1 MAKMFIAGES
11 AGSSSGQT
19 YDVINPATSEV
30 VDSAPKGNEADT
42 RAAIEAASAAF
53 PSWAETAAEARAQL
67 ILKGIDVVK
76 KEIQELSVLLTKE
89 QGKPLGDS
97 QREIEHFLHGMN
109 FYAGLASKIRG
120 SYVPLPDNKMYG
132 MVLKQPVGVTG
143 AIVPWNF
150 PITLMGT
157 KVGPALAAGCT
168 VVVKPAST
176 TPLTTTR
183 IVELLNQAGLPKG
196 VLNVV
201 TGPGSV
207 VGEEMLRNPKLARV
221 AFTGESKT
229 GKHIMEVAGSQMKR
243 VTLEL
248 GGSDPMIVCEDADID
263 KALTGASV
271 GRFYNCGQACLAV
284 KRLYVVESIYDQFVE
299 KLVGK
304 AQRLKVGNGLDKDTR
319 LGPMH
324 SKVQREE
331 IESQVADTVKRG
343 ATVLLGGKRPDGT
356 EYEKGFFYLPTV
368 LTSAPHDSRVVT
380 EETFGPVLPV
390 FKVKDLE
397 EGIEKANSSQWG
409 LGSSVWT
416 KDLGKARRAAERLQA
431 GNVWINSLHIG
442 YDEMPFGGV
451 KFSGIGREH
460 GPEAL
465 EYYLETKGVVV
476 DILAAERRQ
485 SCSHG

>member
-1 MAKMFIAGES
+1 MAKMFIAGETTAS
-11 AGSSSGQT
+11 GSGQT
-19 YDVINPATSEV
+19 YDVINPATGDV
-30 VDSAPKGNEADT
+30 VDSAPKGNESDA
-42 RAAIEAASAAF
+42 RAAIDAAHGAF
-53 PSWAETAAEARAQL
+53 QSWSETAAEARAQL
-67 ILKGIDVVK
+67 ISKGIEAVK
-76 KEIQELSVLLTKE
+76 KEIPELSVLLTRE
-89 QGKPLGDS
+89 QGKPVGDS

-120 SYVPLPDNKMYG
+120 SYVPLPDSKMYG
-132 MVLKQPVGVTG
+132 MVLKQPVGVVG

-176 TPLTTTR
+176 TPLTSAR

-196 VLNVV
+196 VLNIV
-201 TGPGSV
+201 TGPGNV
-207 VGEEMLRNPKLARV
+207 VGEEILRNPKLARV

-284 KRLYVVESIYDQFVE
+284 KRLYVVESVYDQFVE
-299 KLVGK
+299 KLLGK
-304 AQRLKVGNGLDKDTR
+304 VQRLKVGNGMDKDTR

-324 SKVQREE
+324 SRIQREE
-331 IESQVADTVKRG
+331 IESQIADTVKRG
-343 ATVLLGGKRPDGT
+343 AKVLTGGKRPEGV

-368 LTSAPHDSRVVT
+368 LTDAPHDSRVVT

-390 FKVKDLE
+390 FKVKDLD

-476 DILAAERRQ
+476 ATP
-485 SCSHG
+485 

>member
-1 MAKMFIAGES
+1 MATMFIAGES
-11 AGSSSGQT
+11 TGSSSGQS
-19 YDVINPATSEV
+19 YDVANPATGEI
-30 VDSAPKGNEADT
+30 VDSAPKGNENDA
-42 RAAIEAASAAF
+42 RAAIDAAHAAF
-53 PSWAETAAEARAQL
+53 PAWAETSAEARAQF
-67 ILKGIDVVK
+67 IQKGIDAVK
-76 KEIQELSVLLTKE
+76 KEIQELAVLLTKE
-89 QGKPLGDS
+89 QGKPVGDS

-120 SYVPLPDNKMYG
+120 AYVPLPDNKMYG

-168 VVVKPAST
+168 VVVKPATT
-176 TPLTTTR
+176 TPFTTLR

-196 VLNVV
+196 VLNIV
-201 TGPGSV
+201 TGSGSV
-207 VGEEMLRNPKLARV
+207 VGEEILRNLKVARV

-284 KRLYVVESIYDQFVE
+284 KRLYLVDSIYDQFVE

-304 AQRLKVGNGLDKDTR
+304 VQRLKLGNGLDKDTR

-343 ATVLLGGKRPDGT
+343 GKVVIGGKRPEGA
-356 EYEKGFFYLPTV
+356 EFEKGFFYLPTV
-368 LTSAPHDSRVVT
+368 LIDAPHDSRVVT

-390 FKVKDLE
+390 FKVKDLD
-397 EGIEKANSSQWG
+397 EGIEKANSSVWG

-476 DILAAERRQ
+476 ATP
-485 SCSHG
+485 

>member
-1 MAKMFIAGES
+1 MAKMFVAGEPI
-11 AGSSSGQT
+11 GSTSGQT
-19 YDVINPATSEV
+19 YEVINPATGEV
-30 VDSAPKGNEADT
+30 VDSVPKGNETDA
-42 RAAIEAASAAF
+42 RAAVDAAESAF
-53 PSWAETAAEARAQL
+53 PAWSETSAEARAQL
-67 ILKGIDVVK
+67 MLKGIELVK
-76 KEIQELSVLLTKE
+76 KELTELAVVLTKE

-132 MVLKQPVGVTG
+132 MVVKQPVGVCA

-168 VVVKPAST
+168 VIVKPAST
-176 TPLTTTR
+176 TPLTTIR
-183 IVELLNQAGLPKG
+183 IIELLNQAGLPKG
-196 VLNVV
+196 VLNVLA
-201 TGPGSV
+201 GSGSV
-207 VGEEMLRNPKLARV
+207 VGEELLRNPKVRRI
-221 AFTGESKT
+221 AFTGESRT
-229 GKHIMEVAGSQMKR
+229 GQHIMSVAGPQMKR
-243 VTLEL
+243 ITLEL

-284 KRLYVVESIYDQFVE
+284 KRLYIVESIYEQFVE
-299 KLVGK
+299 KLIGK
-304 AQRLKVGNGLDKDTR
+304 VQRLTVGNGMDKNTR

-324 SKVQREE
+324 TRPQREE
-331 IESQVADTVKRG
+331 IESQVADTIKQG
-343 ATVLLGGKRPDGT
+343 AKVLIGGNRPEGAAF
-356 EYEKGFFYLPTV
+356 EKGFFYLPTV
-368 LTSAPHDSRVVT
+368 LADVPENSRVVT

-390 FKVKDLE
+390 FKVKDLDD
-397 EGIEKANSSQWG
+397 GIAKANNSIYG

-416 KDLGKARRAAERLQA
+416 KDLAKARRAAERLQA

-451 KFSGIGREH
+451 KYSGFGREH

-476 DILAAERRQ
+476 ATP
-485 SCSHG
+485 

>member
-1 MAKMFIAGES
+1 MAQMFIAGET

-19 YDVINPATSEV
+19 YDVINPATGEV
-30 VDSAPKGNEADT
+30 VDSAPKGAESDA
-42 RAAIEAASAAF
+42 RAAIDAADAAF
-53 PSWAETAAEARAQL
+53 PAWSETSAESRAQL
-67 ILKGIDVVK
+67 MLKGIEEVK
-76 KEIQELSVLLTKE
+76 KELPELSLLLTRE
-89 QGKPLGDS
+89 QGKPVGDS

-132 MVLKQPVGVTG
+132 MVLKQPVGVCG

-176 TPLTTTR
+176 TPLTSLR
-183 IVELLNQAGLPKG
+183 IVELLNKAGLPKG
-196 VLNVV
+196 VLNII
-201 TGPGSV
+201 TGPGGV
-207 VGEEMLRNPKLARV
+207 VGEELLRNPKVRRI

-229 GKHIMEVAGSQMKR
+229 GQHIVSVAGSQMKR
-243 VTLEL
+243 ITLEL
-248 GGSDPMIVCEDADID
+248 GGSDPMIMCEDGDID
-263 KALTGASV
+263 KALTAASV

-284 KRLYVVESIYDQFVE
+284 KRLYIVESIYDQFVE
-299 KLVGK
+299 KLIGK
-304 AQRLKVGNGLDKDTR
+304 VQRLTVGNGLDKNTR

-324 SKVQREE
+324 TKVQRDE
-331 IESQVADTVKRG
+331 IESQIQDAIKRG
-343 ATVLLGGKRPDGT
+343 AKVLIGGKRPEGAAF
-356 EYEKGFFYLPTV
+356 EKGHFYLPTV
-368 LTSAPHDSRVVT
+368 LADVPEDARAVT
-380 EETFGPVLPV
+380 EETFGPLLPV
-390 FKVKDLE
+390 FKVKDLD
-397 EGIEKANSSQWG
+397 EGIAKANSSIYG

-416 KDLGKARRAAERLQA
+416 RDLAKARRAAEKIQA

-451 KFSGIGREH
+451 KYSGFGREH

-465 EYYLETKGVVV
+465 EYYLETKGVV
-476 DILAAERRQ
+476 IATA
-485 SCSHG
+485 

>member
-11 AGSSSGQT
+11 AAAGSGQS
-19 YDVINPATSEV
+19 YDVINPATGDV
-30 VDSAPKGNEADT
+30 VDSAPRGDESDA
-42 RAAIEAASAAF
+42 RAAIDAAAAAF
-53 PSWAETAAEARAQL
+53 SAWADTSAEARAQL
-67 ILKGIDVVK
+67 IIKGIEAVK
-76 KEIQELSVLLTKE
+76 KEIAELSVLLTKE
-89 QGKPLGDS
+89 QGKPVGDS

-132 MVLKQPVGVTG
+132 MVLKQPVGVCG

-176 TPLTTTR
+176 TPLTTLR
-183 IVELLNQAGLPKG
+183 IIELLNQAGLPKG
-196 VLNVV
+196 VLNVI
-201 TGPGSV
+201 TGPGGV
-207 VGEEMLRNPKLARV
+207 VGEELLRNPKVRRI

-229 GKHIMEVAGSQMKR
+229 GQHVVSVAGSLMKR
-243 VTLEL
+243 LTLEL
-248 GGSDPMIVCEDADID
+248 GGSDPMIFCEDGDMD
-263 KALTGASV
+263 KALTAASV

-284 KRLYVVESIYDQFVE
+284 KRLYIVESVYDQFVE
-299 KLVGK
+299 KLLGK
-304 AQRLKVGNGLDKDTR
+304 VQKLTVGNGLEKTTR

-324 SKVQREE
+324 TKVQREE
-331 IESQVADTVKRG
+331 IEAQIEDARSRG
-343 ATVLLGGKRPDGT
+343 AKVLIGGKRPEGA
-356 EYEKGFFYLPTV
+356 EFEKGFFYLPTV
-368 LTSAPHDSRVVT
+368 LADVPEDARAVR
-380 EETFGPVLPV
+380 EETFGPLLPV
-390 FKVKDLE
+390 FKVKDLD
-397 EGIEKANSSQWG
+397 EGIAKANSSDYG

-416 KDLGKARRAAERLQA
+416 RDLAKARRAAEKIEA

-451 KFSGIGREH
+451 KYSGFGREH

-465 EYYLETKGVVV
+465 EYYLETKGVV
-476 DILAAERRQ
+476 IATP
-485 SCSHG
+485 

>member
-1 MAKMFIAGES
+1 MAKMFIGGES
-11 AGSSSGQT
+11 TGSSSGQT
-19 YDVINPATSEV
+19 YEVINPATGEV
-30 VDSAPKGNEADT
+30 VDSAPKGNENDA
-42 RAAIEAASAAF
+42 RAAIDAAHAAF
-53 PSWAETAAEARAQL
+53 QAWSETSAESRAQL
-67 ILKGIDVVK
+67 ILKGIEVVK
-76 KEIQELSVLLTKE
+76 KELQELSVLLTKE

-97 QREIEHFLHGMN
+97 QREIEHFLHGMS
-109 FYAGLASKIRG
+109 FYAGLASKMRG
-120 SYVPLPDNKMYG
+120 SYVPLPDTKMYG
-132 MVLKQPVGVTG
+132 MVLKQAVGVAA

-176 TPLTTTR
+176 TPLATAR

-201 TGPGSV
+201 IGPGSV
-207 VGEEMLRNPKLARV
+207 VGEELLRNPKVGRV

-229 GKHIMEVAGSQMKR
+229 GKHVMEVAGGQMKR

-248 GGSDPMIVCEDADID
+248 GGSDPMIVCEDADVD

-284 KRLYVVESIYDQFVE
+284 KRLYIVETLYDQFVE
-299 KLVGK
+299 KLLGK
-304 AQRLKVGNGLDKDTR
+304 VQKLTVGNGMDQKTR

-331 IESQVADTVKRG
+331 IESQIADAVKRG
-343 ATVLLGGKRPDGT
+343 ARVLIGGKRPEGADF
-356 EYEKGFFYLPTV
+356 EKGFYYLPTV
-368 LTSAPHDSRVVT
+368 LTDAPHDSRVVT

-390 FKVKDLE
+390 FKVKDLD
-397 EGIEKANSSQWG
+397 EGIEKANSSQYG

-476 DILAAERRQ
+476 ATP
-485 SCSHG
+485 

>member
-11 AGSSSGQT
+11 VGAGSGQT
-19 YDVINPATSEV
+19 YDVMNPATGEV
-30 VDSAPKGNEADT
+30 VDNAPKGNESDA
-42 RAAIEAASAAF
+42 RAAIDAAAAAF
-53 PSWAETAAEARAQL
+53 SAWADTAAEARAQL
-67 ILKGIDVVK
+67 ILKGIETVK
-76 KEIQELSVLLTKE
+76 KEIPDLAVTLTKE
-89 QGKPLGDS
+89 QGKPVGDS

-132 MVLKQPVGVTG
+132 MVLKQPVGVCG

-176 TPLTTTR
+176 TPLTTLR

-196 VLNVV
+196 VLNVI
-201 TGPGSV
+201 TGPGGV
-207 VGEEMLRNPKLARV
+207 VGEELLQNPKVRRI

-229 GKHIMEVAGSQMKR
+229 GQHVVSVAGSQMKR

-263 KALTGASV
+263 KALTAASV

-284 KRLYVVESIYDQFVE
+284 KRLYIVESVYDQFVE
-299 KLVGK
+299 KLLGK
-304 AQRLKVGNGLDKDTR
+304 VQKLTVGNGLEKSTR

-324 SKVQREE
+324 TKVQREE
-331 IESQVADTVKRG
+331 IEAQVADATKRG
-343 ATVLLGGKRPDGT
+343 AKVLTGGKRPDGADF
-356 EYEKGFFYLPTV
+356 EKGFFYLPTV
-368 LTSAPHDSRVVT
+368 LADVPADARAVT

-390 FKVKDLE
+390 FKVKDLD
-397 EGIEKANSSQWG
+397 EGIAKANSSIYG

-416 KDLGKARRAAERLQA
+416 KDLAKARRAAEKIEA
-431 GNVWINSLHIG
+431 GNVWVNSLHIG

-451 KFSGIGREH
+451 KYSGFGREH

-476 DILAAERRQ
+476 ATP
-485 SCSHG
+485 

>member
-11 AGSSSGQT
+11 VGAASGAT
-19 YDVINPATSEV
+19 YDVINPATGEV
-30 VDSAPKGNEADT
+30 VDNAPKGNETDA
-42 RAAIEAASAAF
+42 RAAIDAAAAAF
-53 PSWAETAAEARAQL
+53 SAWADTAAEARAQL
-67 ILKGIDVVK
+67 ILKGIEAVK
-76 KEIQELSVLLTKE
+76 KELPELSVLLTKE
-89 QGKPLGDS
+89 QGKPVGDS

-132 MVLKQPVGVTG
+132 MVLKQPVGVCG

-176 TPLTTTR
+176 TPLTTLR
-183 IVELLNQAGLPKG
+183 IIELLNSVGLPKG

-201 TGPGSV
+201 TGPGGV
-207 VGEEMLRNPKLARV
+207 VGEEILKNPKVRRI

-229 GKHIMEVAGSQMKR
+229 GQHVVEVAGSQMKR

-248 GGSDPMIVCEDADID
+248 GGSDPMIFCEDGDLD
-263 KALTGASV
+263 KALTAASV

-284 KRLYVVESIYDQFVE
+284 KRLYIVESVYDQFVE
-299 KLVGK
+299 KLIGK
-304 AQRLKVGNGLDKDTR
+304 VQKLTVGNGLEKTTR

-324 SKVQREE
+324 TKVQREE
-331 IESQVADTVKRG
+331 IEAQVADATKRG
-343 ATVLLGGKRPDGT
+343 AKVLIGGKRPEGA
-356 EYEKGFFYLPTV
+356 EFEKGFFYLPTV
-368 LTSAPHDSRVVT
+368 LADVPEDARAVK
-380 EETFGPVLPV
+380 EETFGPLLPV
-390 FKVKDLE
+390 FKIKDLD
-397 EGIEKANSSQWG
+397 EGIAKANSSMYG

-416 KDLGKARRAAERLQA
+416 KDLAKARRAAEKIEA
-431 GNVWINSLHIG
+431 GNVWVNSLHIG

-451 KFSGIGREH
+451 KFSGFGREH

-465 EYYLETKGVVV
+465 EYYLETKGVV
-476 DILAAERRQ
+476 IATP
-485 SCSHG
+485 

>member
-1 MAKMFIAGES
+1 MFIAGES
-11 AGSSSGQT
+11 TVSASNQT
-19 YDVINPATSEV
+19 YDVINPATGDV
-30 VDSAPKGNEADT
+30 VDSAPKGVEADM
-42 RAAIEAASAAF
+42 RAAIDAADSAF
-53 PSWAETAAEARAQL
+53 QSWAETPAEARAQL
-67 ILKGIDVVK
+67 ILKGVEFVK
-76 KEIQELSVLLTKE
+76 KEIGELSATLTRE

-97 QREIEHFLHGMN
+97 QREIEHFLHGMT
-109 FYAGLASKIRG
+109 FYAGLASTIRG
-120 SYVPLPDNKMYG
+120 SYVPLPDGKMYG
-132 MVLKQPVGVTG
+132 MVVKQPVGVCG

-157 KVGPALAAGCT
+157 KVGPALAAGCPI
-168 VVVKPAST
+168 VVKPAST
-176 TPLTTTR
+176 TPLATLR

-201 TGPGSV
+201 SGPGGV
-207 VGEEMLRNPKLARV
+207 VGEELLHNPKVRRI
-221 AFTGESKT
+221 AFTGETRT
-229 GKHIMEVAGSQMKR
+229 GKHVAEVASAEMKR

-284 KRLYVVESIYDQFVE
+284 KRLYIVERIYEDFVQ
-299 KLVGK
+299 KLLGK
-304 AQRLKVGNGLDKDTR
+304 VQRLTVGNGMDKNTR

-324 SKVQREE
+324 TKRQREE
-331 IESQVADTVKRG
+331 VEAQIADAVKRG
-343 ATVLLGGKRPDGT
+343 AKILIGGKRPEGA
-356 EYEKGFFYLPTV
+356 EFEKGFFYLPTV
-368 LTSAPHDSRVVT
+368 VANAPDDSRVVT

-390 FKVKDLE
+390 FKVKDLD
-397 EGIEKANSSQWG
+397 EGIARANNSIYG

-416 KDLGKARRAAERLQA
+416 RDLTKARRAADRLQA

-451 KFSGIGREH
+451 KYSGFGREH

-465 EYYLETKGVVV
+465 EHYLETKGVV
-476 DILAAERRQ
+476 IATA
-485 SCSHG
+485 

>member
-1 MAKMFIAGES
+1 MAKMFIAGE
-11 AGSSSGQT
+11 ATGSSSGQT
-19 YDVINPATSEV
+19 YDVINPASGEV
-30 VDSAPKGNEADT
+30 VDSAPKGTENDA
-42 RAAIEAASAAF
+42 RAAIDSASAAF
-53 PSWAETAAEARAQL
+53 PSWAETSAESRAQL
-67 ILKGIDVVK
+67 MQRGIDVVK

-89 QGKPLGDS
+89 QGKPIGDS

-157 KVGPALAAGCT
+157 KIGPALAAGCT

-176 TPLTTTR
+176 TPLTTLR
-183 IVELLNQAGLPKG
+183 IIELLNQAGFPKG
-196 VLNVV
+196 VLNAV
-201 TGPGSV
+201 TGPGNV
-207 VGEEMLRNPKLARV
+207 VGEELLRNPKVSRV

-229 GKHIMEVAGSQMKR
+229 GKHVMEVAGSRMKR

-284 KRLYVVESIYDQFVE
+284 KRLYVVQSVYDPFVE

-304 AQRLKVGNGLDKDTR
+304 VQRLKLGNGMDKDTR

-324 SKVQREE
+324 TKVQREE
-331 IESQVADTVKRG
+331 IESQVADTVKHG
-343 ATVLLGGKRPDGT
+343 AKVLIGGKRPEGA
-356 EYEKGFFYLPTV
+356 EFEKGFFYLPTI
-368 LTSAPHDSRVVT
+368 LIDAPHHSRVVT

-390 FKVKDLE
+390 WRVKDLE
-397 EGIEKANSSQWG
+397 EGIEKANNSPYG

-416 KDLGKARRAAERLQA
+416 KDLAKARRAAERLQA

-476 DILAAERRQ
+476 ATA
-485 SCSHG
+485 

>member
-1 MAKMFIAGES
+1 MAKIFIGGES

-19 YDVINPATSEV
+19 YAVLNPATGEV
-30 VDSAPKGNEADT
+30 VDSAATGNRSDAG
-42 RAAIEAASAAF
+42 AAVDAAHAAF
-53 PSWAETAAEARAQL
+53 PEWADTSAESRAQL
-67 ILKGIDVVK
+67 ILKGIEQVK
-76 KEIQELSVLLTKE
+76 KELPELAVLLTRE
-89 QGKPLGDS
+89 QGKPVGDS

-120 SYVPLPDNKMYG
+120 AYVPLPDNKMYG
-132 MVLKQPVGVTG
+132 MVLKQPVGVTA

-168 VVVKPAST
+168 VVVKPALT
-176 TPLTTTR
+176 TPLTTVR
-183 IVELLNQAGLPKG
+183 IIELLNQAGLPKG

-201 TGPGSV
+201 TGDGEI
-207 VGEEMLRNPKLARV
+207 VGEALLQNPKVNRV
-221 AFTGESKT
+221 AFTGQSKT
-229 GKHIMEVAGSQMKR
+229 GQHVMQVAGSQMKR
-243 VTLEL
+243 ITLEL

-304 AQRLKVGNGLDKDTR
+304 VQRLKIGNGLEKETR

-324 SKVQREE
+324 TKAQREQ
-331 IESQVADTVKRG
+331 IESQIADAVKRG
-343 ATVLLGGKRPDGT
+343 AKVLTGGKRPDGS
-356 EYEKGFFYLPTV
+356 EFEKGFFYVPTL
-368 LTSAPHDSRVVT
+368 LTDAPHDSRVAT

-390 FKVKDLE
+390 FKVKDLD
-397 EGIEKANSSQWG
+397 EGIEKANSSQYG

-416 KDLGKARRAAERLQA
+416 KDLSRARRAAERLQA
-431 GNVWINSLHIG
+431 GNVWINSLHVG

-465 EYYLETKGVVV
+465 EYYLETKGVV
-476 DILAAERRQ
+476 IAT
-485 SCSHG
+485 S